1 MWISGGTGDTQ
12 WLLGEETD
20 SESPEYHC
28 YRAAGGSGVGNV
40 TCVELVGREMVGV
53 RPHHVGLTRV
63 PGGHRL

>member
-20 SESPEYHC
+20 SESPEYQQ
-28 YRAAGGSGVGNV
+28 YLSIAGGGGDV
-40 TCVELVGREMVGV
+40 TCVELVGREMVTM

-63 PGGHRL
+63 PGRHRL